1 MAFLIFYHKE
11 FMKKSNRKKKF
22 KKSFNAFN
30 PMFTPKEYLELKG
43 KSLID
48 NGVDC
53 DYDFMDKPEF
63 QNITKELKI
72 DFGIKDE

>member
-1 MAFLIFYHKE
+1 MAKNKH
-11 FMKKSNRKKKF
+11 RKKKF
-22 KKSFNAFN
+22 KKSFNSFN

-53 DYDFMDKPEF
+53 DYDFMDSPEF
-63 QNITKELKI
+63 QNITKELGVK
-72 DFGIKDE
+72 FNA

>member
-1 MAFLIFYHKE
+1 MTKNSF
-11 FMKKSNRKKKF
+11 KKKYKKKF

-63 QNITKELKI
+63 QNITKELGAK
-72 DFGIKDE
+72 FNE

>member
-1 MAFLIFYHKE
+1 MVKNKH
-11 FMKKSNRKKKF
+11 RKKRF
-22 KKSFNAFN
+22 KKSFNSFN
-30 PMFTPKEYLELKG
+30 SIFTPKEYLELKG

-63 QNITKELKI
+63 QNITKELGVK
-72 DFGIKDE
+72 FNVNK